1 VAGPPSAGTQVLW
14 FGSYLAGA
22 ATPGTGQVI
31 AEVRGFVAV
40 GPVSPLAPAQSTA
53 MTRRADPVG
62 ACTTPF
68 GYLGAGAA
76 TTVMHNPPGHARE
89 RVMAFAAFFAY
100 DRAGAEA
107 ALMAHT
113 WAGPAPVAT
122 CIGGEAE
129 TAMAAFG
136 DPVNVVGA
144 PVAAEAEPAVM
155 PPRAAMAVRVA
166 AVQIMTL
173 RRMGSSSRSFGC
185 ADADHCGQPLL
196 KGG

>member
-1 VAGPPSAGTQVLW
+1 
-14 FGSYLAGA
+14 
-22 ATPGTGQVI
+22 
-31 AEVRGFVAV
+31 
-40 GPVSPLAPAQSTA
+40 
-53 MTRRADPVG
+53 MT
-62 ACTTPF
+62 
-68 GYLGAGAA
+68 
-76 TTVMHNPPGHARE
+76 HNPPGHARE
-89 RVMAFAAFFAY
+89 RAMAFAGARTVGFAAPLRAGAGTAMPPSTAFFAC

-129 TAMAAFG
+129 IAVAAFG

-185 ADADHCGQPLL
+185 ADADHCGRPLL
-196 KGG
+196 KEG

>member
-1 VAGPPSAGTQVLW
+1 M
-14 FGSYLAGA
+14 A
-22 ATPGTGQVI
+22 A
-31 AEVRGFVAV
+31 
-40 GPVSPLAPAQSTA
+40 S
-53 MTRRADPVG
+53 
-62 ACTTPF
+62 
-68 GYLGAGAA
+68 
-76 TTVMHNPPGHARE
+76 
-89 RVMAFAAFFAY
+89 AAFFAC

-129 TAMAAFG
+129 IAVAAFG

-185 ADADHCGQPLL
+185 ADADHCGRPLL
-196 KGG
+196 KEG